1 MEKKDYL
8 MEDNSILLLMD
19 SDNEYSFKQA
29 LYKRNGVVGSVE
41 KLEEPCSIIA
51 EDIDIRYFNRVH
63 DNKMSFFWID
73 IPDEMTLKLNSA
85 HIEYVLDCMKKNTTK
100 VKNIKKYLLAALFN
114 ASTTM
119 GSYYQAEVNHDFPQY
134 AVAR

>member
-1 MEKKDYL
+1 
-8 MEDNSILLLMD
+8 MEDNSVLLLMD

>member
-19 SDNEYSFKQA
+19 SDNEYNFKQA

-63 DNKMSFFWID
+63 DDKLTFFWID

>member
-1 MEKKDYL
+1 

>member
-1 MEKKDYL
+1 
-8 MEDNSILLLMD
+8 MEDNSVLLLMD

-41 KLEEPCSIIA
+41 KLEEPRSIIA

-63 DNKMSFFWID
+63 DDKLTFFWID